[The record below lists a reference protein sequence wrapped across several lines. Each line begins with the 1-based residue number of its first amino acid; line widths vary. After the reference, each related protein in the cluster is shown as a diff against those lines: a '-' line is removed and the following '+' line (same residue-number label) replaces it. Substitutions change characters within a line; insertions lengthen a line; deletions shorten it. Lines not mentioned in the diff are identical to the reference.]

1 MVSTGLSDVI
11 GSWNTIVMRL
21 PRIVRIVASS
31 APTRL
36 RPSNHASPSTR
47 PGGWRTRPISA
58 ITPTLLPLPDSPTI
72 ATVSPGRHVVAHPVD
87 HVGDAALGAEAH
99 AQVAHAEQRR
109 RRRCR

>member
-1 MVSTGLSDVI
+1 MPTSASRSTERSSAALRDSPWCSRTDSPSWRPIVSTGLSDVI
-11 GSWNTIVMRL
+11 GSWNTIVIRL

-31 APTRL
+31 APIRL

-72 ATVSPGRHVVAHPVD
+72 ATVSP
-87 HVGDAALGAEAH
+87 AATS
-99 AQVAHAEQRR
+99 
-109 RRRCR
+109 